1 VGGGFIA
8 YTFSEE
14 NSVYPRT
21 PIRRSKKVTM
31 TVWAGLVAL
40 IGAFAACS
48 GSTTTSTSDAGSDA
62 SATEF
67 RLFPDVLY
75 SGFGGTDRIYKAP
88 VLSLNCSGT
97 VTWKVADSSIAALD
111 SQEGLNATFKML
123 KAGNTTIT
131 ATCGTKTAS
140 AALEVTTY
148 TAAQITAGQ
157 AYWTGKCD
165 VCHTDGPEGL
175 DDTPTQLDADTD
187 QQIINTFTK
196 GVDPEDRP
204 LASPNHKFTT
214 TTTESQGLVAF
225 MRSREPMG
233 YPEPDHGL

>member
-1 VGGGFIA
+1 MRKARARRSPAFATGTRLIA
-8 YTFSEE
+8 Y
-14 NSVYPRT
+14 
-21 PIRRSKKVTM
+21 
-31 TVWAGLVAL
+31 AGLAAL
-40 IGAFAACS
+40 MSTLAACS
-48 GSTTTSTSDAGSDA
+48 NSGTTAKSDAGSSGAA
-62 SATEF
+62 STEF

-97 VTWKVADSSIAALD
+97 VTWKVADSSIAAVD

-131 ATCGTKTAS
+131 ATCGARTAS
-140 AALEVTTY
+140 ATLKVASY
-148 TAAQITAGQ
+148 TDSQIAAAKTLWSGR
-157 AYWTGKCD
+157 CS
-165 VCHTDGPEGL
+165 VCHTDGNDAY

-187 QQIINTFTK
+187 QQVINSFMT
-196 GVDPEDRP
+196 GVDPEGRP
-204 LASPNHKFTT
+204 LSNPNHKFTAT
-214 TTTESQGLVAF
+214 SAEQQGLVAF